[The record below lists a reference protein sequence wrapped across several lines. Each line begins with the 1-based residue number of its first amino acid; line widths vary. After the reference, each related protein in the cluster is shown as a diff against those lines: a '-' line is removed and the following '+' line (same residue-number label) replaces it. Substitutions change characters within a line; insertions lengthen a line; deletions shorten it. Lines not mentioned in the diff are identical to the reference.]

1 MEREDGERGRKEE
14 LKRHAQTQLARAMAF
29 KLLLVAIVA
38 LFALYEFLSDSSSEN
53 YSVTALSAR
62 SRSIS
67 RRLMASPT
75 RRLPSA
81 KVRASIDAD
90 RWSQVF
96 YTRTS
101 DTVSY
106 RSRGPKAVSKSC
118 DLETERERCASR
130 EIGDRVEGADQR
142 EQRRRRVQL
151 RRQRRD
157 SIFGGELVE
166 VVYLQHAR
174 PQNLGQRVS

>member
-1 MEREDGERGRKEE
+1 MS
-14 LKRHAQTQLARAMAF
+14 F
-29 KLLLVAIVA
+29 
-38 LFALYEFLSDSSSEN
+38 EFLLAAALSVLAFHEFFTDLRSEIW
-53 YSVTALSAR
+53 SWTALATP

-67 RRLMASPT
+67 RRLVALPS

-81 KVRASIDAD
+81 KLRASIDAD
-90 RWSQVF
+90 RRSQVF

-101 DTVSY
+101 DMVSY
-106 RSRGPKAVSKSC
+106 MSRRPKAISKSC

-142 EQRRRRVQL
+142 EHRRRRVQL

-174 PQNLGQRVS
+174 PQNLGQRVG

>member
-1 MEREDGERGRKEE
+1 MSFE
-14 LKRHAQTQLARAMAF
+14 
-29 KLLLVAIVA
+29 LLLAAA
-38 LFALYEFLSDSSSEN
+38 LSVLAFHEFFTDLRSEIW
-53 YSVTALSAR
+53 SWTALSAP

-67 RRLMASPT
+67 RRLMALPSH
-75 RRLPSA
+75 RLPSA
-81 KVRASIDAD
+81 KLRASIDAD

-96 YTRTS
+96 YTRVF

-106 RSRGPKAVSKSC
+106 KSRRPKAGSKSYN
-118 DLETERERCASR
+118 LEIERERCASR

-151 RRQRRD
+151 RGQRRD

-174 PQNLGQRVS
+174 PQNLRERVG

>member
-1 MEREDGERGRKEE
+1 MSS
-14 LKRHAQTQLARAMAF
+14 
-29 KLLLVAIVA
+29 KLLLAAA
-38 LFALYEFLSDSSSEN
+38 LSVLALHEFFSDLRSEIC
-53 YSVTALSAR
+53 YWTALSTP

-67 RRLMASPT
+67 RRLMALPT

-81 KVRASIDAD
+81 KLRASIDAD

-101 DTVSY
+101 DSVSY
-106 RSRGPKAVSKSC
+106 RNRGPKAVSKSC

-142 EQRRRRVQL
+142 EQPHRRVQL

-166 VVYLQHAR
+166 VVYLQHTR
-174 PQNLGQRVS
+174 RQNLGQRGG

>member
-1 MEREDGERGRKEE
+1 MEREHGERGREEE

-29 KLLLVAIVA
+29 KLLLVSIVA
-38 LFALYEFLSDSSSEN
+38 LFAFHDFLSDSSSEN
-53 YSVTALSAR
+53 CSVTALSAP

-67 RRLMASPT
+67 RRLVALPSH
-75 RRLPSA
+75 RLPSA
-81 KVRASIDAD
+81 KLRASIDAD

-101 DTVSY
+101 DMVSY

-166 VVYLQHAR
+166 VV
-174 PQNLGQRVS
+174 

>member
-1 MEREDGERGRKEE
+1 MSFE
-14 LKRHAQTQLARAMAF
+14 
-29 KLLLVAIVA
+29 LLLPAA
-38 LFALYEFLSDSSSEN
+38 LSVLAFHEFLSDLRSEIW
-53 YSVTALSAR
+53 SWTALSAP

-67 RRLMASPT
+67 RRLMALPS

-81 KVRASIDAD
+81 KLRASIDAD
-90 RWSQVF
+90 RQSQVF
-96 YTRTS
+96 FTRTS
-101 DTVSY
+101 DMVSY
-106 RSRGPKAVSKSC
+106 RSRRPKAVSKSC

-142 EQRRRRVQL
+142 DHRRRRVQL

-166 VVYLQHAR
+166 VVYLQHTR
-174 PQNLGQRVS
+174 PQIMGLRVG

>member
-1 MEREDGERGRKEE
+1 MSFE
-14 LKRHAQTQLARAMAF
+14 
-29 KLLLVAIVA
+29 LLLAAA
-38 LFALYEFLSDSSSEN
+38 LSVLAFHEFFTDLRSEIW
-53 YSVTALSAR
+53 SWTALSAP

-67 RRLMASPT
+67 RRLMALPT

-174 PQNLGQRVS
+174 PQNLRQRVG

>member
-1 MEREDGERGRKEE
+1 MEREHGERGREEE

-38 LFALYEFLSDSSSEN
+38 LFALYEFCTDSSSEN
-53 YSVTALSAR
+53 CCVTALKAP
-62 SRSIS
+62 SRHIS
-67 RRLMASPT
+67 RRLVALPT

-96 YTRTS
+96 YTRIS

-106 RSRGPKAVSKSC
+106 KSRGPKAYSKSY
-118 DLETERERCASR
+118 DLEIERERCASR

-151 RRQRRD
+151 RRQRRE

-166 VVYLQHAR
+166 VVYLQHTT
-174 PQNLGQRVS
+174 PQNLREPVG